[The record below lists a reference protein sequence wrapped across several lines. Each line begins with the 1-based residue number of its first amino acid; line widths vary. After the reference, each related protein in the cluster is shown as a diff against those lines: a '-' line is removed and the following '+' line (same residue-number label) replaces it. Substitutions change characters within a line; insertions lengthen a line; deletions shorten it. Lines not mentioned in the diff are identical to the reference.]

1 MPAQTIRPRKVVII
15 GAGVAG
21 LTAAVLL
28 ASRGL
33 DVTVAEVAAG
43 PGGKMREVIVGG
55 RALDAGPT
63 VFTMRHVFE
72 AIFAE
77 AGASLDDHVTLTPL
91 AVLARHAWDGD
102 GHLDLFADKDR
113 SADAIGAF
121 SGARSAREYLAF
133 CDQSAAMYRA
143 LLDSFMQVQKP
154 GPVALVRSAGISA
167 LLATKPFSTMWGALG
182 HSFSDARLRQLF
194 ARYATYCG
202 SSPFAA
208 PATLMLVAHVEQA
221 GVWAI
226 EGGMHRLA
234 LALESLA
241 KARGARFIYGAVV
254 SEILVSGNHASG
266 VRLAGGDILDADSV
280 IMNGDA
286 MALTDGLMGRAAS
299 GAIPRQRKANRSLSA
314 LTWHMAA
321 RTGGLPLMRHNVF
334 FNADYKS
341 EFADVFGKRRLP
353 RSATVYLC
361 AHDRAD
367 DGRPATRE
375 TERITLLVNAPARGD
390 ERDFNLAETEPCT
403 AQALATLRRCGV
415 EINCQPPDMALVTPA
430 DFHRLFPATGG
441 ALYGR
446 TTHGALGS
454 FMRPGSRTK
463 LPGLYLAGGS
473 VHPGPG
479 VPMVALSGRLAAEAI
494 LADLPRR
501 SASPLLSRPMAI
513 PGGMSTR

>member
-1 MPAQTIRPRKVVII
+1 MQAQTTRPRKIVII

-21 LTAAVLL
+21 LTAALLL
-28 ASRGL
+28 AARGL
-33 DVTVAEVAAG
+33 DVTVVEAAAA
-43 PGGKMREVIVGG
+43 PGGKMREVMVGG
-55 RALDAGPT
+55 QAIDAGPT

-77 AGASLDDHVTLTPL
+77 AGASLDDHVTLKPL
-91 AVLARHAWDGD
+91 TVLARHAWDGER
-102 GHLDLFADKDR
+102 HLDLFADKAR
-113 SADAIGAF
+113 SAEAIGDF

-133 CDQSAAMYRA
+133 CEQSATTYRA

-154 GPVALVRSAGISA
+154 GPVALMRSAGISA
-167 LLATKPFSTMWGALG
+167 LLATQPFSTMWGALG
-182 HSFSDARLRQLF
+182 RAFSDAKLRQLF
-194 ARYATYCG
+194 GRYATYCG

-226 EGGMHRLA
+226 EGGMHKLA
-234 LALESLA
+234 LALEALA
-241 KARGARFIYGAVV
+241 RAKGARFIYGAAVA
-254 SEILVSGNHASG
+254 EIVVSGNRASG
-266 VRLAGGDILDADSV
+266 VKLARGDVLEADSV

-286 MALTDGLMGRAAS
+286 MALTDGLLGQAA
-299 GAIPRQRKANRSLSA
+299 ARTIPRQRKANRSLSA

-321 RTGGLPLMRHNVF
+321 RATGLPLMRHNVF
-334 FNADYKS
+334 FNPDYKS
-341 EFADVFGKRRLP
+341 EFADVFGKGRLP

-361 AHDRAD
+361 AHDRGD
-367 DGRPATRE
+367 NGLPARGG
-375 TERITLLVNAPARGD
+375 TERMTLLVNAPPRGD
-390 ERDFNLAETEPCT
+390 ERDFNLAETQPCT
-403 AQALATLRRCGV
+403 LQALETLRRCGV
-415 EINCQPPDMALVTPA
+415 EINYTPQDRALVTPA

-446 TTHGALGS
+446 TTHGALSS
-454 FMRPGSRTK
+454 FMRPGSRTR

-501 SASPLLSRPMAI
+501 LASPPPSRPMAI